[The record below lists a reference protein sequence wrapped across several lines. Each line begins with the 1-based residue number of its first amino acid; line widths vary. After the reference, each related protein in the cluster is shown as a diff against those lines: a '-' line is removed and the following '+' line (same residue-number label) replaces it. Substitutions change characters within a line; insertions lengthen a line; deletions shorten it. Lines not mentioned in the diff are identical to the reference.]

1 MYHDWGYTSI
11 YRPLSYHLYLVWM
24 SVCLSVYIILCVCV
38 CFVFKQ
44 VIKKF
49 IRLMTLDLLN
59 CLKLCYSIAQGPSQ
73 AMIYY
78 FVQLVSEGLKIV

>member
-1 MYHDWGYTSI
+1 
-11 YRPLSYHLYLVWM
+11 M
-24 SVCLSVYIILCVCV
+24 SVSLSVYIILCVCV

-78 FVQLVSEGLKIV
+78 FVQLVSEDLK